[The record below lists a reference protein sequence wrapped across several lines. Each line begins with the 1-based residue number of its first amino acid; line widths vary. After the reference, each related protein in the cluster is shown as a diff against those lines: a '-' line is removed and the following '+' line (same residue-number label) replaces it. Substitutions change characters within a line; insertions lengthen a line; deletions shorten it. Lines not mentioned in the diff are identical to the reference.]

1 MVTTITT
8 KLLTDSSHARADRWM
23 GKRETER
30 EREQGGRR
38 TRRTALKILL
48 HTLSSSGSRQGR
60 QWQPGV
66 GSVREGEW
74 VLATRAVPLEGCQL
88 PVVHSC
94 PFTCPHGGNKK
105 AKTLL
110 TCDHF
115 YFTSWLVFCAASA
128 RAKHV
133 PPRRQMKQKGDCEWE
148 WEWEW
153 AWEWD

>member
-8 KLLTDSSHARADRWM
+8 KLLTDSSHARADRCM
-23 GKRETER
+23 GER
-30 EREQGGRR
+30 EGERGGR
-38 TRRTALKILL
+38 AGEQEEQHLKYCF
-48 HTLSSSGSRQGR
+48 TLCHHQAAGSRQGR

-133 PPRRQMKQKGDCEWE
+133 PPRRQMKQKGDCAWE